1 MTNMNSVIVMTQ
13 TSNYSQDGLSIIHKP
28 LIKIEPLSFN
38 LDLLKLNYDWILF
51 SSKNAVKYFYPYLQQ
66 TEHRHIAVIGKK
78 TKAYCEAQGIAVDF
92 CPSDYSQEGFLAE
105 FEAQTNA
112 KILVPSSQAARPL
125 LVVTLRDRDFEVT
138 KIDLYK
144 PSAWAS
150 HVTDIDQLLVQNK
163 VSAIT
168 FASSSAVDAFFNRS
182 LPETTKAFSDF
193 YVIGQQTLS
202 TIQQYGVEAKVA
214 DEQTLDG
221 LIEKVKESWM

>member
-1 MTNMNSVIVMTQ
+1 MTKMNSVIVMTQ

-51 SSKNAVKYFYPYLQQ
+51 SSKNAVKHFYPYLQQ
-66 TEHRHIAVIGKK
+66 TAHRHIAVIGKK

-92 CPSDYSQEGFLAE
+92 CPNDYSQEGFLAD
-105 FEAQTNA
+105 FEAQENA

-125 LVVTLRDRDFEVT
+125 LVDTLRDRDFEVT

-144 PSAWAS
+144 PGTWSA
-150 HVTDIDQLLVQNK
+150 HVTDIDRLLAQNN
-163 VSAIT
+163 VGAIT
-168 FASSSAVDAFFNRS
+168 FASSSAVHAFFKRS
-182 LPETTKAFSDF
+182 LPQTTQAFSNY

-202 TIQQYGVEAKVA
+202 TIQEYGVEAKVA
-214 DEQTLDG
+214 DDQTLDG

>member
-1 MTNMNSVIVMTQ
+1 MNSVIVMTQ
-13 TSNYSQDGLSIIHKP
+13 TSNYSQDGLSIVHKP

-66 TEHRHIAVIGKK
+66 TSYRYIAVIGKK
-78 TKAYCEAQGIAVDF
+78 TKAYCEDQGIAVDF
-92 CPSDYSQEGFLAE
+92 CPNDYSQEGFLAD
-105 FEAQTNA
+105 FQASAHA
-112 KILVPSSQAARPL
+112 KILVPSSQAAQPL
-125 LVVTLRDRDFEVT
+125 LVDTLRDRGLNVT

-144 PSAWAS
+144 PSAWSS
-150 HVTDIDQLLVQNK
+150 HVTDIDQLLAQHK
-163 VSAIT
+163 VGAIT
-168 FASSSAVDAFFNRS
+168 FASSSAVNAFFNRS
-182 LPETTKAFSDF
+182 LPETTKAFSNI
-193 YVIGQQTLS
+193 YAIGQQTLS